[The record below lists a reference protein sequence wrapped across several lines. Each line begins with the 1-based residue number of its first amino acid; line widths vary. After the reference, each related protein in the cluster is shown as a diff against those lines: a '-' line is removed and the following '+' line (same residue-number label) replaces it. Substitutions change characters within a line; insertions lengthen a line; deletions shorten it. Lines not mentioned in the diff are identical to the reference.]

1 MDVLRI
7 EILLL
12 SHTSTQFIRN
22 SVSTPRRCQECDEG
36 EIVVP
41 AVFPL
46 KIPSFLGSIVEP
58 NGVGLALFN
67 FIAAADHMQLTN
79 IELDDK
85 R

>member
-1 MDVLRI
+1 
-7 EILLL
+7 
-12 SHTSTQFIRN
+12 
-22 SVSTPRRCQECDEG
+22 
-36 EIVVP
+36 
-41 AVFPL
+41 VFPL

-58 NGVGLALFN
+58 NRVGLALFN